1 MFLELLFV
9 FIATF
14 LGTGALNIIFR
25 FLGKRGYMG
34 NLYEPVRGGTP
45 RGIGII
51 PFIVISLFLPAGF
64 NNLVL
69 VMGLC
74 ALVDDVIG
82 RRRIAN
88 LPIEIGQLARGIG
101 MLCVIGLGY
110 PLMGISSI
118 LVALMIQP
126 MNIADMQPG
135 SAVSVVIIM
144 SFFTILATLIIG
156 AAPVA
161 QIPAYYV
168 PLLTLV
174 TCIAYAPLDYSG
186 KIMLGEVGNH
196 TFALALGIGFYILGG
211 FVGTLI
217 LFIVTTALIAY
228 IRRRKLSRF
237 LINKL
242 HINNPTFGDLFM
254 DVLTGGGLDV
264 LTGGGLG
271 DLFRKIILGERQQV
285 VTDNLLISLGF
296 RRLLYNP
303 YSPNLERVIEKDVR
317 TKPTDLRKLS

>member
-1 MFLELLFV
+1 MFLELFIV

-82 RRRIAN
+82 RKRIAN

-144 SFFTILATLIIG
+144 SFFTILATLIVG
-156 AAPVA
+156 VAPVA

-174 TCIAYAPLDYSG
+174 TCIAYSPLDYSG

-196 TFALALGIGFYILGG
+196 TFAIALGIGFYILGG

-228 IRRRKLSRF
+228 IRRRNLSRF

-254 DVLTGGGLDV
+254 DVLTGGGL
-264 LTGGGLG
+264 G
-271 DLFRKIILGERQQV
+271 DLFRKILLGERQQV

>member
-1 MFLELLFV
+1 MFLELFIV

-45 RGIGII
+45 RGIGIV
-51 PFIVISLFLPAGF
+51 PFIVISLFLPAGY

-135 SAVSVVIIM
+135 SAVSVVIVM
-144 SFFTILATLIIG
+144 SFFTILATLILG
-156 AAPVA
+156 VAPVA

-196 TFALALGIGFYILGG
+196 TFAIALGISFYILGG

-228 IRRRKLSRF
+228 IRRRNLSRF

-254 DVLTGGGLDV
+254 DV

-303 YSPNLERVIEKDVR
+303 YSPNLERVIERDVR

>member
-1 MFLELLFV
+1 MFLELFLV

-82 RRRIAN
+82 RKRIAN

-144 SFFTILATLIIG
+144 SFFTILATLIVG

-174 TCIAYAPLDYSG
+174 TCIAYSPLDYSG

-196 TFALALGIGFYILGG
+196 TFAIALGIGFYILGG

-228 IRRRKLSRF
+228 IRRRNLSRF

-254 DVLTGGGLDV
+254 DVLTGGGL
-264 LTGGGLG
+264 G
-271 DLFRKIILGERQQV
+271 DLFRKILLGERQQV

>member
-45 RGIGII
+45 RGIGIV
-51 PFIVISLFLPAGF
+51 PFIVISLFLPAGY

-135 SAVSVVIIM
+135 SAVSVVIVM
-144 SFFTILATLIIG
+144 SFFTILATLILG
-156 AAPVA
+156 VAPVA

-196 TFALALGIGFYILGG
+196 TFAIALGISFYILGG

-228 IRRRKLSRF
+228 IRRRNLSRF

-254 DVLTGGGLDV
+254 DVLTGGGL
-264 LTGGGLG
+264 G
-271 DLFRKIILGERQQV
+271 DLFRKILLGERQQV

>member
-1 MFLELLFV
+1 MFLELFIV

-51 PFIVISLFLPAGF
+51 PFIVISLFLPAGY

-135 SAVSVVIIM
+135 SAVSVVVVM
-144 SFFTILATLIIG
+144 SFFTILATLILG
-156 AAPVA
+156 VAPVA

-196 TFALALGIGFYILGG
+196 TFAIALGISFYILGG

-228 IRRRKLSRF
+228 IRRRNLSRF

-254 DVLTGGGLDV
+254 DVLTGGGL
-264 LTGGGLG
+264 G
-271 DLFRKIILGERQQV
+271 DLFRKILLGERQQV

>member
-1 MFLELLFV
+1 MFLELFIV
-9 FIATF
+9 FIASF

-45 RGIGII
+45 RAIGMV
-51 PFIVISLFLPAGF
+51 PFIIISLFLPAGY

-135 SAVSVVIIM
+135 SAASVVIIM
-144 SFFTILATLIIG
+144 SFFTILATVIVG
-156 AAPVA
+156 VAPVA

-174 TCIAYAPLDYSG
+174 TCIGYAPLDYSG
-186 KIMLGEVGNH
+186 KIMMGEVGNH
-196 TFALALGIGFYILGG
+196 TFALALGISYYILGG
-211 FVGTLI
+211 FLGTLV

-228 IRRRKLSRF
+228 IRRKNLSRF

-254 DVLTGGGLDV
+254 DVLTGGGL
-264 LTGGGLG
+264 G
-271 DLFRKIILGERQQV
+271 DLFRKIILGERQQIID
-285 VTDNLLISLGF
+285 DNLLIALGF
-296 RRLLYNP
+296 RRLFYNP
-303 YSPNLERVIEKDVR
+303 YSPNLERVVEKDVR
-317 TKPTDLRKLS
+317 TKPADLRRLH

>member
-82 RRRIAN
+82 RSRIAN

-254 DVLTGGGLDV
+254 DVLTGGGL
-264 LTGGGLG
+264 G

-285 VTDNLLISLGF
+285 VTDNLLIPLGF

-303 YSPNLERVIEKDVR
+303 HSPNLERVIEKDVR

>member
-1 MFLELLFV
+1 MILNMFLELFIV

-45 RGIGII
+45 RAIGMV
-51 PFIVISLFLPAGF
+51 PFIIISLFLPAGY

-135 SAVSVVIIM
+135 SAASVVIIM
-144 SFFTILATLIIG
+144 SFFTILATVIVG
-156 AAPVA
+156 VAPVA

-174 TCIAYAPLDYSG
+174 TCIGYAPLDYSG
-186 KIMLGEVGNH
+186 KIMMGEVGNH
-196 TFALALGIGFYILGG
+196 TFALALGISYYILGG
-211 FVGTLI
+211 FLGTLV

-228 IRRRKLSRF
+228 IRRKNLSRF

-254 DVLTGGGLDV
+254 DVLTGGGL
-264 LTGGGLG
+264 G
-271 DLFRKIILGERQQV
+271 DLFRKIILGERQQIID
-285 VTDNLLISLGF
+285 DNLLIALGF
-296 RRLLYNP
+296 RRLVYNP
-303 YSPNLERVIEKDVR
+303 YSPNLERVVEKDVR
-317 TKPTDLRKLS
+317 TKPADLRRLH

>member
-1 MFLELLFV
+1 MYLLHV

-82 RRRIAN
+82 RKRIAN

-144 SFFTILATLIIG
+144 SFFTILATLIVG

-174 TCIAYAPLDYSG
+174 TCIAYSPLDYSG

-196 TFALALGIGFYILGG
+196 TFAIALGIGFYILGG

-228 IRRRKLSRF
+228 IRRRNLSRF

-254 DVLTGGGLDV
+254 DVLTGGGL
-264 LTGGGLG
+264 G
-271 DLFRKIILGERQQV
+271 DLFRKILLGERQQE

>member
-1 MFLELLFV
+1 
-9 FIATF
+9 
-14 LGTGALNIIFR
+14 
-25 FLGKRGYMG
+25 MG

-126 MNIADMQPG
+126 MNIADMQPKR
-135 SAVSVVIIM
+135 SYYNELLYNSCNSHYRCSPCCTDSCILCSIVDFSNM
-144 SFFTILATLIIG
+144 YCLCSF
-156 AAPVA
+156 
-161 QIPAYYV
+161 
-168 PLLTLV
+168 
-174 TCIAYAPLDYSG
+174 
-186 KIMLGEVGNH
+186 
-196 TFALALGIGFYILGG
+196 
-211 FVGTLI
+211 
-217 LFIVTTALIAY
+217 
-228 IRRRKLSRF
+228 R
-237 LINKL
+237 
-242 HINNPTFGDLFM
+242 
-254 DVLTGGGLDV
+254 
-264 LTGGGLG
+264 
-271 DLFRKIILGERQQV
+271 LFRK
-285 VTDNLLISLGF
+285 NH
-296 RRLLYNP
+296 
-303 YSPNLERVIEKDVR
+303 VR
-317 TKPTDLRKLS
+317 

>member
-135 SAVSVVIIM
+135 SAVSVVVVM
-144 SFFTILATLIIG
+144 SFFTILATLILG
-156 AAPVA
+156 VAPVA

-196 TFALALGIGFYILGG
+196 TFAIALGISFYILGG

-228 IRRRKLSRF
+228 IRRRNLSRF

-254 DVLTGGGLDV
+254 DVLTGGGL
-264 LTGGGLG
+264 G
-271 DLFRKIILGERQQV
+271 DLFRKILLGERQQV

>member
-254 DVLTGGGLDV
+254 DVLTGGGL
-264 LTGGGLG
+264 G

-285 VTDNLLISLGF
+285 VTDNLLIPLGF

-303 YSPNLERVIEKDVR
+303 HSPNLERVIEKDVR

>member
-1 MFLELLFV
+1 MILELLFV
-9 FIATF
+9 FIASL
-14 LGTGALNIIFR
+14 LGTGALNILFR

-45 RGIGII
+45 RGIGIV
-51 PFIVISLFLPAGF
+51 PFILISLFLPAGY

-74 ALVDDVIG
+74 ALIDDVVG

-126 MNIADMQPG
+126 LNIADMQPG
-135 SAVSVVIIM
+135 SAVSVVSIM
-144 SFFTILATLIIG
+144 SLFTVLAVVILG
-156 AAPVA
+156 VGPVA

-168 PLLTLV
+168 PLLTLITV
-174 TCIAYAPLDYSG
+174 LGYAPLDYSG
-186 KIMLGEVGNH
+186 KIMMGEVGNH
-196 TFALALGIGFYILGG
+196 TFAIALGIGFYILGG
-211 FVGTLI
+211 FLGTLI

-228 IRRRKLSRF
+228 IRRDNLSRF

-242 HINNPTFGDLFM
+242 HIPNPTFGDLFM
-254 DVLTGGGLDV
+254 DV

-271 DLFRKIILGERQQV
+271 DLFRKIILGQRQQII
-285 VTDNLLISLGF
+285 TDSILIELGF
-296 RRLLYNP
+296 RRLVYNP
-303 YSPNLERVIEKDVR
+303 YSPNLERVVEKDVR
-317 TKPTDLRKLS
+317 TKPADLRRLR

>member
-242 HINNPTFGDLFM
+242 HISNPTFGDLFM
-254 DVLTGGGLDV
+254 DV

>member
-1 MFLELLFV
+1 MH
-9 FIATF
+9 
-14 LGTGALNIIFR
+14 
-25 FLGKRGYMG
+25 
-34 NLYEPVRGGTP
+34 
-45 RGIGII
+45 
-51 PFIVISLFLPAGF
+51 
-64 NNLVL
+64 
-69 VMGLC
+69 
-74 ALVDDVIG
+74 
-82 RRRIAN
+82 
-88 LPIEIGQLARGIG
+88 
-101 MLCVIGLGY
+101 
-110 PLMGISSI
+110 
-118 LVALMIQP
+118 
-126 MNIADMQPG
+126 
-135 SAVSVVIIM
+135 VVIVM
-144 SFFTILATLIIG
+144 SFFTILATLILG
-156 AAPVA
+156 VAPVA

-196 TFALALGIGFYILGG
+196 TFAIALGISFYILGG

-228 IRRRKLSRF
+228 IRRRNLSRF

-254 DVLTGGGLDV
+254 DVLTGGGL
-264 LTGGGLG
+264 G
-271 DLFRKIILGERQQV
+271 DLFRKILLGERQQV

-303 YSPNLERVIEKDVR
+303 YSPNLLYNPYSPNLERVIEKDVR

>member
-1 MFLELLFV
+1 MFLELFIV
-9 FIATF
+9 FIASF

-45 RGIGII
+45 RAIGMV
-51 PFIVISLFLPAGF
+51 PFIIISLFLPAVY

-135 SAVSVVIIM
+135 SAASVVIIM
-144 SFFTILATLIIG
+144 SFFTILATVIVG
-156 AAPVA
+156 VAPVA

-174 TCIAYAPLDYSG
+174 TCIGYAPLDYSG
-186 KIMLGEVGNH
+186 KIMMGEVGNH
-196 TFALALGIGFYILGG
+196 TFALALGISYYILGG
-211 FVGTLI
+211 FLGTLV

-228 IRRRKLSRF
+228 IRRKNLSRF

-254 DVLTGGGLDV
+254 DVLTGGGL
-264 LTGGGLG
+264 G
-271 DLFRKIILGERQQV
+271 DLFRKIILGERQQIID
-285 VTDNLLISLGF
+285 DNLLIALGF
-296 RRLLYNP
+296 RRLVYNP
-303 YSPNLERVIEKDVR
+303 YSPNLERVVEKDIR
-317 TKPTDLRKLS
+317 TKPADLRRLQ

>member
-1 MFLELLFV
+1 MFLELFIV

-45 RGIGII
+45 RGIGIV
-51 PFIVISLFLPAGF
+51 PFIVISLFLPAGY

-144 SFFTILATLIIG
+144 RFFTILATLIIG

-168 PLLTLV
+168 QLLTLV

-196 TFALALGIGFYILGG
+196 TFAIALGISFYILGG

-228 IRRRKLSRF
+228 IRRRNLSRF

-254 DVLTGGGLDV
+254 DVLTGGGL
-264 LTGGGLG
+264 G
-271 DLFRKIILGERQQV
+271 DLFRKILLGERQQV

>member
-1 MFLELLFV
+1 MFLELLLV
-9 FIATF
+9 FILSF

-45 RGIGII
+45 RAIGI
-51 PFIVISLFLPAGF
+51 AGY

-135 SAVSVVIIM
+135 SAASVVIIM

-156 AAPVA
+156 VQPVA

-174 TCIAYAPLDYSG
+174 TCIAYAPLDFSG
-186 KIMLGEVGNH
+186 KIMMGEVGNH
-196 TFALALGIGFYILGG
+196 TFAIALGIGYYILGG

-228 IRRRKLSRF
+228 IRRDNLSRF

-254 DVLTGGGLDV
+254 DVLTGGGL
-264 LTGGGLG
+264 G
-271 DLFRKIILGERQQV
+271 DLFRKIILGQRQQE

-303 YSPNLERVIEKDVR
+303 YSPNLERVVEKDVR
-317 TKPTDLRKLS
+317 TKPADLRRLN

>member
-1 MFLELLFV
+1 MFLELFIV

-45 RGIGII
+45 RGIGIV
-51 PFIVISLFLPAGF
+51 PFIVISLFLPAGY

-135 SAVSVVIIM
+135 SAVSVVIVM
-144 SFFTILATLIIG
+144 SFFTILATLILG
-156 AAPVA
+156 VAPVA

-174 TCIAYAPLDYSG
+174 TCIAYSPLDYSG

-196 TFALALGIGFYILGG
+196 TFAIALGISFYILGG

-228 IRRRKLSRF
+228 IRRRNLSRF

-254 DVLTGGGLDV
+254 DVLTGGGL
-264 LTGGGLG
+264 G
-271 DLFRKIILGERQQV
+271 DLFRKILLGERQQV

>member
-1 MFLELLFV
+1 MSPPQSPSHSQHPSPTMSSS
-9 FIATF
+9 IS
-14 LGTGALNIIFR
+14 
-25 FLGKRGYMG
+25 
-34 NLYEPVRGGTP
+34 VRRESAPKARNRKT
-45 RGIGII
+45 IGVV
-51 PFIVISLFLPAGF
+51 PFIVISLFLPAGY

-135 SAVSVVIIM
+135 SAVSVVIVM
-144 SFFTILATLIIG
+144 SFFTILATLILG
-156 AAPVA
+156 VAPVA

-196 TFALALGIGFYILGG
+196 TFAIALGISFYILGG

-228 IRRRKLSRF
+228 IRRRNLSRF

-254 DVLTGGGLDV
+254 DVLTGGGL
-264 LTGGGLG
+264 G
-271 DLFRKIILGERQQV
+271 DLFRKILLGERQQV

>member
-135 SAVSVVIIM
+135 SAVSVVMIM
-144 SFFTILATLIIG
+144 SFFTILATVILG
-156 AAPVA
+156 VGPVA
-161 QIPAYYV
+161 QIPSYYV

-174 TCIAYAPLDYSG
+174 TCIGYAPLDYSG

-196 TFALALGIGFYILGG
+196 TFAIALGISFYILGG
-211 FVGTLI
+211 FLGTLI
-217 LFIVTTALIAY
+217 LFIVTVALIAY
-228 IRRRKLSRF
+228 IRRNNLSRF

-254 DVLTGGGLDV
+254 DVLTGGGL
-264 LTGGGLG
+264 G
-271 DLFRKIILGERQQV
+271 DLFRKIILGERQQPID
-285 VTDNLLISLGF
+285 DNLLIALGF
-296 RRLLYNP
+296 RRLVYNP
-303 YSPNLERVIEKDVR
+303 YSPNLERVVEKDAR
-317 TKPTDLRKLS
+317 LKPADLRRLH

>member
-1 MFLELLFV
+1 MFLELFIV

-51 PFIVISLFLPAGF
+51 PFIVISLFLPAGY

-135 SAVSVVIIM
+135 SAVSVVIVM
-144 SFFTILATLIIG
+144 SFFTILATLILG
-156 AAPVA
+156 VAPVA

-196 TFALALGIGFYILGG
+196 TFAIALGISFYILGG

-228 IRRRKLSRF
+228 IRRRNLSRF

-254 DVLTGGGLDV
+254 DV

>member
-1 MFLELLFV
+1 MFLELFIV

-45 RGIGII
+45 RGIGIV
-51 PFIVISLFLPAGF
+51 PFIVISLFLPAGY

-135 SAVSVVIIM
+135 SAVSVVIVM
-144 SFFTILATLIIG
+144 SFFTILATLILG
-156 AAPVA
+156 VAPVA

-196 TFALALGIGFYILGG
+196 TFAIALGISFCILGG

-228 IRRRKLSRF
+228 IRRRNLSRF

-254 DVLTGGGLDV
+254 DVLTGGGL
-264 LTGGGLG
+264 G
-271 DLFRKIILGERQQV
+271 DLFRKILLGERQQE

>member
-1 MFLELLFV
+1 MFLELFLV

-45 RGIGII
+45 RGIGIV
-51 PFIVISLFLPAGF
+51 PFIVISLFLPAGY

-135 SAVSVVIIM
+135 SAVSVVVVM
-144 SFFTILATLIIG
+144 SFFTILATLILG
-156 AAPVA
+156 VSPVA

-174 TCIAYAPLDYSG
+174 TGIAYAPLDYSG

-196 TFALALGIGFYILGG
+196 TFAIALGISFYILGG

-228 IRRRKLSRF
+228 IRRRNLSRF

-242 HINNPTFGDLFM
+242 HISNPTFGDLFM
-254 DVLTGGGLDV
+254 DV

>member
-254 DVLTGGGLDV
+254 DVLTGGGL
-264 LTGGGLG
+264 G

-285 VTDNLLISLGF
+285 VTDNLLIPLGF

-303 YSPNLERVIEKDVR
+303 HSPNLDVR

>member
-1 MFLELLFV
+1 MFLELLIV
-9 FIATF
+9 FILSF
-14 LGTGALNIIFR
+14 IGTGALNIVFR

-34 NLYEPVRGGTP
+34 NLYETVRGGTP
-45 RGIGII
+45 RGIGIV
-51 PFIVISLFLPAGF
+51 PFILISLFLPAGY

-74 ALVDDVIG
+74 ALIDDVIG

-110 PLMGISSI
+110 PIMGLSSI

-126 MNIADMQPG
+126 LNIADMQPG
-135 SAVSVVIIM
+135 SAVSVVGIM
-144 SFFTILATLIIG
+144 SLFVILATVIIG
-156 AAPVA
+156 VAPVE

-174 TCIAYAPLDYSG
+174 TVLGYAPLDIMG
-186 KIMLGEVGNH
+186 KIMMGEVGNH
-196 TFALALGIGFYILGG
+196 TFAIALGISFYILGG
-211 FVGTLI
+211 FLGTLI

-228 IRRRKLSRF
+228 IRRKNLTMF

-242 HINNPTFGDLFM
+242 HISNPTFGDLFM
-254 DVLTGGGLDV
+254 DV

-271 DLFRKIILGERQQV
+271 DLFRKIILGQRQQI
-285 VTDNLLISLGF
+285 VTDDILIALGF

-317 TKPTDLRKLS
+317 TKPVDLRRLN

>member
-1 MFLELLFV
+1 MFLELFIV

-45 RGIGII
+45 RGIGIV
-51 PFIVISLFLPAGF
+51 PFIVISLFLPAGY

-135 SAVSVVIIM
+135 SAVSVVIVM
-144 SFFTILATLIIG
+144 SFFTILATLILG
-156 AAPVA
+156 VAPVA

-196 TFALALGIGFYILGG
+196 TFAIALGISFYILGG
-211 FVGTLI
+211 FAGTLI

-228 IRRRKLSRF
+228 IRRRNLSRF

-254 DVLTGGGLDV
+254 DVLTGGGL
-264 LTGGGLG
+264 G
-271 DLFRKIILGERQQV
+271 DLFRKILLGERQQV

>member
-1 MFLELLFV
+1 
-9 FIATF
+9 
-14 LGTGALNIIFR
+14 
-25 FLGKRGYMG
+25 
-34 NLYEPVRGGTP
+34 
-45 RGIGII
+45 
-51 PFIVISLFLPAGF
+51 
-64 NNLVL
+64 
-69 VMGLC
+69 MGLC

-135 SAVSVVIIM
+135 SAVSVVIVM

-156 AAPVA
+156 VAPVA

-196 TFALALGIGFYILGG
+196 TFAIALGIGFYILGG

-228 IRRRKLSRF
+228 IRRRNLSRF

-254 DVLTGGGLDV
+254 DVLTGGGL
-264 LTGGGLG
+264 G
-271 DLFRKIILGERQQV
+271 DLFRKIILGERQQE

>member
-1 MFLELLFV
+1 MFLELFIV

-82 RRRIAN
+82 RKRIAN

-144 SFFTILATLIIG
+144 SFFTILATLIVG

-174 TCIAYAPLDYSG
+174 TCIAFSPLDYSG

-196 TFALALGIGFYILGG
+196 TFAIALGIGFYILGG

-254 DVLTGGGLDV
+254 YV

-271 DLFRKIILGERQQV
+271 DLFRKILLGERQQE

>member
-254 DVLTGGGLDV
+254 DVLTGGGL
-264 LTGGGLG
+264 G

-303 YSPNLERVIEKDVR
+303 HSPNLERVIEKDVR

>member
-254 DVLTGGGLDV
+254 DVLTGGGL
-264 LTGGGLG
+264 G
-271 DLFRKIILGERQQV
+271 DLFRKIILGERQLV
-285 VTDNLLISLGF
+285 VTDNLLIPLGF

-303 YSPNLERVIEKDVR
+303 HSPNLERVIEKDVR

>member
-1 MFLELLFV
+1 
-9 FIATF
+9 
-14 LGTGALNIIFR
+14 
-25 FLGKRGYMG
+25 MG

-45 RGIGII
+45 RGIGIV
-51 PFIVISLFLPAGF
+51 PFIVISLFLPAGY

-135 SAVSVVIIM
+135 SAVSVVIVM
-144 SFFTILATLIIG
+144 SFFTILATLILG
-156 AAPVA
+156 VAPVA

-196 TFALALGIGFYILGG
+196 TFAIALGISFYILGG

-228 IRRRKLSRF
+228 IRRRNLSRF

-254 DVLTGGGLDV
+254 DVLTGGGL
-264 LTGGGLG
+264 G
-271 DLFRKIILGERQQV
+271 DLFRKILLGERQQV

>member
-1 MFLELLFV
+1 MFLELFIV
-9 FIATF
+9 FIASF

-45 RGIGII
+45 RAIGMV
-51 PFIVISLFLPAGF
+51 PFIIISLFLPAGY

-135 SAVSVVIIM
+135 SAASVVIIM
-144 SFFTILATLIIG
+144 SFFTILATVIVG
-156 AAPVA
+156 VAPVA

-174 TCIAYAPLDYSG
+174 TCIGYAPLDYSG
-186 KIMLGEVGNH
+186 KIMMGEVGNH
-196 TFALALGIGFYILGG
+196 TFALALGISYYILGG
-211 FVGTLI
+211 FLGTLV

-228 IRRRKLSRF
+228 IRRKNLSRF

-254 DVLTGGGLDV
+254 DVLTGGGL
-264 LTGGGLG
+264 G
-271 DLFRKIILGERQQV
+271 DLFRKIILGERQQIID
-285 VTDNLLISLGF
+285 DNLLIALGF
-296 RRLLYNP
+296 RRLVYNP
-303 YSPNLERVIEKDVR
+303 YSPNLERVVEKDVR
-317 TKPTDLRKLS
+317 TKPADLRRLH